1 MHCGNAGSCAD
12 RGVVLRVRR
21 LQFESN
27 EITCAPRNVCTNSSC
42 QKTEVSAE
50 FSMAR
55 ITSAI
60 PCNTANWQ
68 YCSTGQ
74 HRSTGD
80 LLGWSTR
87 ATQPLPLAF
96 FGHDT
101 LAMLITTSST
111 RRANQEEKNNLC
123 QLLQNGGGATPP
135 RLLAKSR
142 RGRSATTRL
151 RQQACCRGS
160 HTGGDDH
167 PPCSAEEH
175 VAQPCA
181 NKGAQR
187 TVCQE
192 ESRRPA
198 MAGPSGESRGEKPFL
213 GVVPES
219 SEKKRRRNEK

>member
-1 MHCGNAGSCAD
+1 MRHNEKSENIARGRRLLVVASQTV
-12 RGVVLRVRR
+12 GVVAVHRPHRR
-21 LQFESN
+21 PNPFISGQSFHF
-27 EITCAPRNVCTNSSC
+27 
-42 QKTEVSAE
+42 QKTGALGDTMLIPLSLTVRVSRRE
-50 FSMAR
+50 Q
-55 ITSAI
+55 IGTSA
-60 PCNTANWQ
+60 
-68 YCSTGQ
+68 
-74 HRSTGD
+74 
-80 LLGWSTR
+80 
-87 ATQPLPLAF
+87 
-96 FGHDT
+96 
-101 LAMLITTSST
+101 T
-111 RRANQEEKNNLC
+111 RRANREEKNVVKENNEVSRC
-123 QLLQNGGGATPP
+123 KTAGALLHRDCWRNQDEAVRQ
-135 RLLAKSR
+135 RL
-142 RGRSATTRL
+142 G

-219 SEKKRRRNEK
+219 SEKKNEK

>member
-1 MHCGNAGSCAD
+1 MRKAKVSHCLLSPYCQKRTRTPCTG
-12 RGVVLRVRR
+12 RR
-21 LQFESN
+21 LSSIGSRSGVSSSSSN
-27 EITCAPRNVCTNSSC
+27 
-42 QKTEVSAE
+42 
-50 FSMAR
+50 
-55 ITSAI
+55 
-60 PCNTANWQ
+60 
-68 YCSTGQ
+68 
-74 HRSTGD
+74 
-80 LLGWSTR
+80 
-87 ATQPLPLAF
+87 QPLRHWPILLF
-96 FGHDT
+96 SDDCCLGGYIVGSVVSDCSG
-101 LAMLITTSST
+101 SSP
-111 RRANQEEKNNLC
+111 RANLYERDASSEQRREKY
-123 QLLQNGGGATPP
+123 GKEKM
-135 RLLAKSR
+135 KSVAANR
-142 RGRSATTRL
+142 RGRYSTETVREIETRPFGNDSVATASP

-219 SEKKRRRNEK
+219 SEKKRKNEKTEKMK